1 MKVWIFC
8 FIVLYSVAG
17 VGMASRIEFGVEKH
31 QLKNGLTVLL
41 HHDASTPLVTLH
53 QWFRVGS
60 SYERP
65 GIRGLAHFFEH
76 LMFKG
81 TKRFSK
87 NAFDL
92 LVQSYGGENN
102 AFTSLD
108 YTGYYVSMPAGNL
121 EQLLDVEAD
130 RMQNLQLTPDN
141 IRTEREVVKEERRY
155 SIDNSISGQ
164 INETLFELLFR
175 GSSYGWPIIGYMKDL
190 NAATKLQL
198 NTFYKTYY
206 APNNAVLVLAGQFNK
221 KQVLRWVNKY
231 YASIPRQRIKAFRWT
246 RPVAQKRMRQ
256 KTLRKNIQNAR
267 GVVAFVAPPA
277 GSKDA
282 YALDLLA
289 SILAGDK
296 SSRLYQSLVYKGQRV
311 TSVSAYNYSPQRA
324 GVFSVEWSMKPGL
337 GLDDSLKSIRGEL
350 YRARKQLVTA
360 EELERAKNTVLFEY
374 VSSLQSLGGKA
385 YALALNE
392 VVMGDYKYLFSD
404 LDRYARVTARDIR
417 VAAQKYLTPARRNE
431 LRIVPQ

>member
-1 MKVWIFC
+1 MLKVFLFC
-8 FIVLYSVAG
+8 FIVFYSG
-17 VGMASRIEFGVEKH
+17 VCMALRIEFQVEKH
-31 QLKNGLTVLL
+31 KLKNGLTLLL
-41 HHDASTPLVTLH
+41 HHDPSTPLVTLH

-130 RMQNLQLTPDN
+130 RMQNLLLTPDN

-164 INETLFELLFR
+164 INETLFEILFG

-198 NTFYKTYY
+198 QQFYKTYY

-221 KQVLRWVNKY
+221 KQVLKWVHKY
-231 YASIPRQRIKAFRWT
+231 YASIPPQKIKAFKWKKPR
-246 RPVAQKRMRQ
+246 VQKTMRQ

-267 GVVAFVAPPA
+267 GLVSFVAPPA
-277 GSKDA
+277 GSDAA

-289 SILAGDK
+289 SILAGDM
-296 SSRLYQSLVYKGQRV
+296 SSRLHQRLVYKGQQV

-324 GVFSVEWSMKPGL
+324 GVFSIDWSMKPGL
-337 GLDDSLKSIRGEL
+337 ALNESLKAVRNEL
-350 YRARKQLVTA
+350 YKARTQLVTG

-374 VSSLQSLGGKA
+374 VSGLQSLGGKA

-404 LDRYARVTARDIR
+404 LDRYTRISAEDIR
-417 VAAQKYLTPARRNE
+417 QAAAQYLTPARRNE
-431 LRIVPQ
+431 FRIVPR